1 MCGILIPK
9 SKLLNLPSSCSQR
22 KKSIQLE
29 GKHMQQIVAEIVLC
43 IVFGSLTFEFVCR
56 KRLALPRV
64 TSKEIAKELA
74 FVLFDNH

>member
-1 MCGILIPK
+1 
-9 SKLLNLPSSCSQR
+9 
-22 KKSIQLE
+22 
-29 GKHMQQIVAEIVLC
+29 MQQIVAEIVLC